1 MSYLDLARGRY
12 SCREFQDRSVE
23 QAVVDA
29 IVEAGRIAPSACNN
43 HPSRVMVLDTP
54 ELLEKAAA
62 CQPRFARDGSI
73 FGAPLIFLI
82 CSVTDDAWVRPY
94 DQMNSSEIDTSIVCD
109 QMMMEATE
117 QGLGTC
123 WVCHFKPEVAQE
135 QFNLPKGVYPYH
147 MLVCGYPADHIA
159 DPEHREPAPFP
170 SPTSSSSRFLGHALK
185 PTLDRSPVRR
195 VLRHYVQG
203 SVFYVTHPGT
213 VIKKDPQ
220 AAGPF

>member
-12 SCREFQDRSVE
+12 SCREFEDRSVE
-23 QAVVDA
+23 RAVVDA

-43 HPSRVMVLDTP
+43 HPARVMVLDTP

-94 DQMNSSEIDTSIVCD
+94 DQMNSSAIDTSIVCD
-109 QMMMEATE
+109 QMMMEAEE

-123 WVCHFKPEVAQE
+123 WVCHFKPEVACSSSACPRASIPITCSSAAI
-135 QFNLPKGVYPYH
+135 LPTTSPT
-147 MLVCGYPADHIA
+147 PSSA
-159 DPEHREPAPFP
+159 RPAPFP
-170 SPTSSSSRFLGHALK
+170 SPTSFSSRFWDM
-185 PTLDRSPVRR
+185 P
-195 VLRHYVQG
+195 
-203 SVFYVTHPGT
+203 
-213 VIKKDPQ
+213 
-220 AAGPF
+220 

>member
-1 MSYLDLARGRY
+1 MSYLNLARSRY
-12 SCREFQDRSVE
+12 SCREFENRSVE

-43 HPSRVMVLDTP
+43 HPTRVMVLDTP

-73 FGAPLIFLI
+73 FGAPLVFLI

-123 WVCHFKPEVAQE
+123 WVCLLSLRWHKSSSICPRASIPITCSSVAI
-135 QFNLPKGVYPYH
+135 PPTTS
-147 MLVCGYPADHIA
+147 PIPSIA
-159 DPEHREPAPFP
+159 RPAPFP

-203 SVFYVTHPGT
+203 SVFYVAHPGT

>member
-117 QGLGTC
+117 QGLGQTSQNSA
-123 WVCHFKPEVAQE
+123 VLRLKDRPPPGIVACE
-135 QFNLPKGVYPYH
+135 SLERSHPRN
-147 MLVCGYPADHIA
+147 
-159 DPEHREPAPFP
+159 
-170 SPTSSSSRFLGHALK
+170 SSSLVAVSSYL
-185 PTLDRSPVRR
+185 
-195 VLRHYVQG
+195 
-203 SVFYVTHPGT
+203 T
-213 VIKKDPQ
+213 VVDAPQ
-220 AAGPF
+220 AVHLHRWDPDEVLPLRLVRPPQ